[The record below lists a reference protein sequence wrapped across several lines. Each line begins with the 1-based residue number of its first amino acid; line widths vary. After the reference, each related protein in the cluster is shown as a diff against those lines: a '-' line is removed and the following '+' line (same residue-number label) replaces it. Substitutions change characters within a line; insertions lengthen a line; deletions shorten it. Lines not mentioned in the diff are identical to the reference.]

1 MRYVFVPWRVMGLGL
16 QPRMRY
22 TRLDNLDKRGIVVVI
37 FNLLVKIV
45 LKKI

>member
-1 MRYVFVPWRVMGLGL
+1 MGLGL

-37 FNLLVKIV
+37 FNSLVKIV
-45 LKKI
+45 LKKYELDTRNSSCI